1 MNLLQGAKKGDEGR
15 AAKVGDGPEAGEEAA
30 VPHFLKMALT
40 HVLHTQ
46 RWGNSLVSTVLMW
59 ILRRVITSFAS
70 KVSLDCISGQ
80 LGFSLSS
87 LPVSHSSGAFN
98 YRFIVA
104 CCFCFL
110 HWLQRSCS
118 ILLFKTLTKLW
129 KLSKMSV
136 LHVYRNTHQVQGYYS
151 LYVSVWLLILF
162 SLVL

>member
-46 RWGNSLVSTVLMW
+46 RWEKSLVSTVLMW
-59 ILRRVITSFAS
+59 ILTRVITSFAL
-70 KVSLDCISGQ
+70 KVSLDCLSGQ

-104 CCFCFL
+104 FFLFCFL
-110 HWLQRSCS
+110 HWLRCS

-136 LHVYRNTHQVQGYYS
+136 LHVYRNTHQVQGCYS